1 MLRKKQPI
9 KHVLVC
15 SAHSDDFVLGAGGTI
30 AEYKKKGIKVH
41 VMIFS
46 YGEQS
51 HPWLK
56 VAEVKKMRAKET
68 HDAAK
73 VLGCSVQF
81 FDLLEFKF
89 TQGIKSQ
96 KIEQKITNFIKS
108 KKPIKVFTHSNEDPH
123 PDHKAVN
130 IITQNVFE
138 TLNES
143 QKPDLFVYSVWNPVE
158 FKTTLPALK
167 IDVSNTF
174 SLKVDA
180 LNKFPSQKFHILYP
194 RFMIYYRAIVEG
206 IRMRKRYVEKFY
218 RID

>member
-1 MLRKKQPI
+1 MSKRKQI
-9 KHVLVC
+9 LIC

-30 AEYKKKGIKVH
+30 AKYKKEGIKVH
-41 VMIFS
+41 VMVFS

-56 VAEVKKMRAKET
+56 VDEVKKMRKKET
-68 HDAAK
+68 LNAAK

-89 TQGIKSQ
+89 AKGIEKQ
-96 KIEQKITNFIKS
+96 KIIPKMIKYIKN

-123 PDHKAVN
+123 PDHRAVN
-130 IITQNVFE
+130 KITHEVFE
-138 TLNES
+138 HLTEKE
-143 QKPDLFVYSVWNPVE
+143 KPDLFVYSVWNPVE

-167 IDVSNTF
+167 IDVTNTF

-194 RFMIYYRAIVEG
+194 RFMIYYRAIIEG
-206 IRMRKRYVEKFY
+206 LRMRKKFVEKFY
-218 RID
+218 RVD